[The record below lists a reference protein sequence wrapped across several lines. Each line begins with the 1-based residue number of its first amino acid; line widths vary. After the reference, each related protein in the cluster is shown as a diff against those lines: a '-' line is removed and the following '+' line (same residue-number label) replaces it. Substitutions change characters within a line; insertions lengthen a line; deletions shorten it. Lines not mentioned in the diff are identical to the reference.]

1 MPIGVRPAGVGG
13 RPAWGACRSASTHPG
28 HEYRIHA
35 SLREDALRWRKMK
48 TSDRSLAEGILF
60 TDQYQLTMAQ
70 LYYRMGLH
78 EKEVQ
83 FDHFFRDHPAYDG
96 HKAGYCICA
105 GLEWLLDWMDE
116 ARFGDREIEYLR
128 RSRGRTGER
137 TFKDDFLEWLRENG
151 SFEGLTMRAVPEGRV
166 VHPNVPLTVVQGPL
180 AMAQILETSL
190 LNHLNYQTLI
200 ATKAAR
206 IHSSTRG
213 QLLLEFGLRRAH
225 DRGAH
230 AGARAALIGGA
241 DFTSNVGASAVLGYP
256 PKGTHAHSMVQ
267 VFLGLGEGELAAFQA
282 YADVYP
288 DDCLLLVDTIDTV
301 ESGIPNAIRVFE
313 NLRRAG
319 HEPIGIRLDSGDLAY
334 LSIQAAKM
342 LNDAG
347 FPDTSIV
354 LSSNLDELN
363 IWQIIT
369 QIQQEASRYGVEPNH
384 LIHRL
389 VYGVGT
395 RLITSWGEP
404 ALGGVY
410 KLVAVQ
416 DGGDWTPAIK
426 ISESPAKTP
435 NPGHKHVWR
444 IYDERGKATADLLS
458 LDDEDPRRMQEV
470 KLHHPTEHTVHRTL
484 TQDGIERIEPLLV
497 DILDEGE
504 LVYDLPTI
512 EQIRERRKEDINSL
526 DPGVKRLINP
536 HVYHVSLT
544 ERLWELKQDLIA
556 SALSKNRAPEGT

>member
-1 MPIGVRPAGVGG
+1 MNQ
-13 RPAWGACRSASTHPG
+13 
-28 HEYRIHA
+28 
-35 SLREDALRWRKMK
+35 
-48 TSDRSLAEGILF
+48 SDRSLAEGILF

-70 LYYRMGLH
+70 LYYRFGLH
-78 EKEVQ
+78 ERHVQ
-83 FDHFFRDHPAYDG
+83 FDHFFRAHPAYDG
-96 HKAGYCICA
+96 HKAGYCICG
-105 GLEWLLDWMDE
+105 GLEWLLDWMEE
-116 ARFGDREIEYLR
+116 ARFGAREIEYLR
-128 RSRGRTGER
+128 SVRGRSGDR
-137 TFKDDFLEWLRENG
+137 IFKDDFLGWLRDNG
-151 SFEGLTMRAVPEGRV
+151 SFDTLTMRAIPEGRV
-166 VHPNVPLTVVQGPL
+166 VHPNIPLTVVQGPL

-200 ATKAAR
+200 ATKASR
-206 IHSSTRG
+206 IHSSAQG

-225 DRGAH
+225 DRGAT

-241 DFTSNVGASAVLGYP
+241 DFTSNVGASAILGYP

-288 DDCLLLVDTIDTV
+288 DDCLLLVDTIDTL
-301 ESGIPNAIRVFE
+301 ESGIPNAIKVFE
-313 NLRRAG
+313 NLRREG

-334 LSIQAAKM
+334 LSIQSAKM

-347 FPDTSIV
+347 FADTSIV

-369 QIQQEASRYGVEPNH
+369 QIRQEASRYGVDPDH
-384 LIHRL
+384 LIGRL

-410 KLVAVQ
+410 KLVAVREK
-416 DGGDWTPAIK
+416 GEWIPAIK

-435 NPGHKHVWR
+435 NPGHKLVWR
-444 IYDERGKATADLLS
+444 VYDERSKATADLLS
-458 LDDEDPRRMQEV
+458 LDDEDPREMAEV

-484 TQDGIERIEPLLV
+484 SQDEITEIEPLLIDV
-497 DILDEGE
+497 LEEGE
-504 LVYDLPTI
+504 LVYDLPSI
-512 EQIRERRKEDINSL
+512 EEIRDRRRADIGRL

-544 ERLWELKQDLIA
+544 PRLWDLKQELIA
-556 SALSKNRAPEGT
+556 SALKDNSAPRET